1 MIRAAVFDGP
11 GKPFRFEEMPR
22 PVLRDGEALVR
33 ITLCTVCGSD
43 LHTFAGRRGGPT
55 PCVLGHEPV
64 GVIEELNGRVVDVD
78 GDPLTVGDRVVWS
91 VAVSCGAC
99 YFCRANV
106 PQKCVAL
113 RKFGHERHAADG
125 PFGGLATHARLPA
138 GAAIVK
144 VPDGL
149 PDAVAALAGC
159 AVATVVACREA
170 SGMSDAVA
178 VVVFGAG
185 MLGLTACSL
194 ASRSPAVIAC
204 DVSDSRLSLAK
215 RFGATHTATPAEVVE
230 LAKSLTD
237 GRGADAALELSGSS
251 AAAALALDVVR
262 VGGTAAWAGTV
273 SPTDA
278 VPVNPEAVVRRCLR
292 IVGVHNYAP
301 WHLRDAVEHLAANHR
316 RFPFAELVVKSF
328 PLTDATEAFR
338 YAEAERPVRVAV
350 VNE

>member
-22 PVLRDGEALVR
+22 PVLGDGEALVR
-33 ITLCTVCGSD
+33 IKLCTVCGSD

-64 GVIEELNGRVVDVD
+64 GVIEELNGRVTDVD
-78 GDPLTVGDRVVWS
+78 GQPLTVGDRVVWS
-91 VAVSCGAC
+91 VAVSCGTC
-99 YFCRANV
+99 YFCQANL

-113 RKFGHERHAADG
+113 RKFGHEPHAADG
-125 PFGGLATHARLPA
+125 PLGGLATHCRLLS
-138 GAAIVK
+138 GTAIVK

-159 AVATVVACREA
+159 AVATVVACGEA
-170 SGMSDAVA
+170 SGSGDA

-185 MLGLTACSL
+185 MLGLTACAI
-194 ASRSPAVIAC
+194 ASGSSAVIAC

-215 RFGATHTATPAEVVE
+215 RFGATHTSNPSEVVE

-262 VGGTAAWAGTV
+262 VGGTAVWAGTV
-273 SPTDA
+273 SPADA

-292 IVGVHNYAP
+292 IAGVHNYAP
-301 WHLRDAVEHLAANHR
+301 WHLRDAVAFLAANHE
-316 RFPFAELVVKSF
+316 RFPFAELVAKSF
-328 PLTDATEAFR
+328 PLDGVEEAFR
-338 YAEAERPVRVAV
+338 YAEAEKPVRVAV
-350 VNE
+350 VC